1 MTGVTIN
8 MDSGKTAW
16 VLGAGLAGCEA
27 AWQLACRGVRVR
39 LLEMKPERYSPA
51 HTYPGFAELVCSNS
65 LKAARL
71 GSAAGLLKH
80 EMARMGSLV
89 VRCAME
95 TSVAAGGALAVDRF
109 RFSDAVTGKIKQH
122 PNIEVVPGE
131 VMSLPEDGFGIVA
144 TGPLTSDALAG
155 DIARRLGKG
164 YLSFYDAAAPIVSF
178 DSIDQ
183 ERVFFAARYGR
194 GEDDYIN
201 CPFTKDEYEAFYNA
215 LIQAESAPLHE
226 FDRREEAPS
235 VSVYEG
241 CMPIEVM
248 AKRGADTIRYGPLK
262 PVGLTDPHTGRR
274 PWAVVQLRRENQEGS
289 LYNLVGFQTN
299 LKFGEQKRVFS
310 MIPGLGQAE
319 FVRYGVMHRN
329 TFLDSPRLLNDSFQ
343 LVQEPRI
350 FFAGQMTG
358 VEGYIESAA
367 SGILAGMNLARLLE
381 GRELIHLPRETMLG
395 ALAGYI
401 SDPTVKDFQP
411 YGDSPALGRT
421 CEG

>member
-1 MTGVTIN
+1 
-8 MDSGKTAW
+8 
-16 VLGAGLAGCEA
+16 
-27 AWQLACRGVRVR
+27 
-39 LLEMKPERYSPA
+39 
-51 HTYPGFAELVCSNS
+51 
-65 LKAARL
+65 
-71 GSAAGLLKH
+71 
-80 EMARMGSLV
+80 
-89 VRCAME
+89 
-95 TSVAAGGALAVDRF
+95 
-109 RFSDAVTGKIKQH
+109 
-122 PNIEVVPGE
+122 
-131 VMSLPEDGFGIVA
+131 
-144 TGPLTSDALAG
+144 
-155 DIARRLGKG
+155 
-164 YLSFYDAAAPIVSF
+164 
-178 DSIDQ
+178 
-183 ERVFFAARYGR
+183 
-194 GEDDYIN
+194 
-201 CPFTKDEYEAFYNA
+201 
-215 LIQAESAPLHE
+215 
-226 FDRREEAPS
+226 
-235 VSVYEG
+235 
-241 CMPIEVM
+241 MPIEVM

-411 YGDSPALGRT
+411 MGSNMGILPPLEERVRDKSKRYLLTAQRAMKALEECLEQAGEAKPLPGLENVLAAERMD
-421 CEG
+421 